1 MAGSRAS
8 RGESVSNPVQ
18 VSNGEEAFRSISNK
32 GSNFSPF
39 PFPGEADILVESAAG
54 NRGAVRMGSNSLRY
68 RLKALMTPTV
78 PDCKDPT

>member
-39 PFPGEADILVESAAG
+39 PFPGEPDILVGSVSG
-54 NRGAVRMGSNSLRY
+54 HRGAARMGSNCLRD
-68 RLKALMTPTV
+68 RLKAPMTPTV
-78 PDCKDPT
+78 PDCKDPP